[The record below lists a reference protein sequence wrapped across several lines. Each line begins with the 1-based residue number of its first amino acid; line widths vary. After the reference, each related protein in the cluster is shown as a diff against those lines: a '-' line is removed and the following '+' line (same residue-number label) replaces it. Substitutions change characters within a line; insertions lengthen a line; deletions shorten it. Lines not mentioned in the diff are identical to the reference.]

1 MARWGSASG
10 GSSTSAGWATTSVAG
25 GGTAA
30 VDGTYEGTTVTLT
43 GSATIAVT
51 LADNGSTIVRV
62 YQGGA
67 GGYTA
72 TFSGLTW
79 LTDQPTWSAIAASD
93 WTEIRVFKVGSTMYA
108 EWGYLPDS
116 FLALGSGVGT
126 SVTATTTETAIA
138 SVPLTGR
145 VAVGDTLRLRAGWTQ
160 LVTAG
165 TITCQ
170 YRVKVAGT
178 AIASNN
184 ASPIT
189 ISATARNGILD
200 VSLRVVSLTS
210 VALTGTIS
218 LTNTAASGE
227 FTVQNA
233 SGGFGWSIAD
243 KTGVTVTNLSTGS
256 PTLELTAQWSTADA
270 TNVIT
275 PVMYHAERLRS

>member
-25 GGTAA
+25 AGTAA

-51 LADNGSTIVRV
+51 LADNGSTMVRV
-62 YQGGA
+62 FQGGA

-79 LTDQPTWSAIAASD
+79 LTDQPDWATMAASD

-116 FLALGSGVGT
+116 FLVLGSGVGS
-126 SVTATTTETAIA
+126 SVTATNLEAAIA

-145 VAVGDTLRLRAGWTQ
+145 IAVGDTLRFRVGWTQ
-160 LVTAG
+160 QVTTG

-170 YRVKVAGT
+170 YRVRANGSQ
-178 AIASNN
+178 IASAN
-184 ASPIT
+184 ANPIT
-189 ISATARNGILD
+189 ISATPRNGILD
-200 VSLRVVSLTS
+200 ISVRVKSLTE
-210 VALTGTIS
+210 VAVTGVMS
-218 LTNTAASGE
+218 LTNTASGGD

-243 KTGVTVTNLSTGS
+243 KVSTVVDLSTGS
-256 PTLELTAQWSTADA
+256 PALELTAQWSTNDA
-270 TNVIT
+270 TNLIT
-275 PVMYHAERLRS
+275 PVLYHAERLRS